1 MAINTWRYVFIYHK
15 SYMHSITESDSYTEL
30 VFIKRYILE
39 EHVYSKH
46 ISAKLFSIP
55 LICVYASACV
65 SSFFL

>member
-1 MAINTWRYVFIYHK
+1 
-15 SYMHSITESDSYTEL
+15 MHSITESDSYTEL

-39 EHVYSKH
+39 EHVYSKY

-55 LICVYASACV
+55 LIFVYASACV

>member
-1 MAINTWRYVFIYHK
+1 
-15 SYMHSITESDSYTEL
+15 MHSITESDSYTEL